1 MKHKIL
7 FYACIFISFL
17 VLCHL
22 LIIGTSFDSQIII
35 GEFSN
40 GNISSISKTSLIFY
54 ISALMVFALLVII
67 PNYIK
72 EKKVNENLFIAYLI
86 LEIVLNILPYFYN

>member
-7 FYACIFISFL
+7 FYACIFISIL

-22 LIIGTSFDSQIII
+22 LIIGISFDSQIII

-40 GNISSISKTSLIFY
+40 ENISSISKTSLIFY